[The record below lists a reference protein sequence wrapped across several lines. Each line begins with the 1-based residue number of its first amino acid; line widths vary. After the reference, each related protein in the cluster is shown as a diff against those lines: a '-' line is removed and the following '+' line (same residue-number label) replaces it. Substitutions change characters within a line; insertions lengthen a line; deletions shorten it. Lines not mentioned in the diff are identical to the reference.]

1 MMKSTL
7 IKKLTKNLSKYM
19 LVYLILTMIA
29 GTIVSYFYSP
39 KFLSNY
45 LLLVVFLMIYPMM
58 VNVSFE
64 SLKQIKKSYK
74 TVAIA
79 LFFNFILAPILYWLL
94 CTIFQAPTDL
104 KTALLLLAVAPASSM
119 GLGYVGLAEGNM
131 ISASM
136 IVALAFILS
145 LIVYPV
151 TLHWLNLGYGVSP
164 LNEIIT
170 NLVFV
175 LVLPLILG
183 LATREAI
190 IEKKNINFKE
200 VKPYFSLVTLV
211 FLYVLIFMIFSLKG
225 HLIVEQWGKVILI
238 APIAISFYSIMILTV
253 LFFNKYLAKLDYEDN
268 QAIVFTTVSKNVA
281 LTIGLLAT
289 VFGKSGHSMAMY
301 PAIISIFQ
309 IIFLVT
315 YLHFSYK
322 VRALMKSSS
331 MLSK

>member
-1 MMKSTL
+1 MKEISVE
-7 IKKLTKNLSKYM
+7 KLVKNLSKYM
-19 LVYLILTMIA
+19 LVYLIVTIIT
-29 GTIVSYFYSP
+29 GTLISYFYSP

-45 LLLVVFLMIYPMM
+45 LLLIVFLMIYPMM

-79 LFFNFILAPILYWLL
+79 LLFNFVFAPILYLLL
-94 CTIFQAPTDL
+94 CTIFQAPVDL
-104 KTALLLLAVAPASSM
+104 KNALLLLAVAPASSM
-119 GLGYVGLAEGNM
+119 GLGYVGLAKGN
-131 ISASM
+131 IVSASM

-151 TLHWLNLGYGVSP
+151 VLHLLNLEYGISP
-164 LNEIIT
+164 LNEVIKS
-170 NLVFV
+170 LVFV

-183 LATREAI
+183 LATREVI
-190 IEKKNINFKE
+190 IERKNINFKK

-211 FLYVLIFMIFSLKG
+211 FLYILIFTIFALKG
-225 HLIVEQWGKVILI
+225 HLIVEQWKKVVLI
-238 APIAISFYSIMILTV
+238 TPIAISFYSIMILTT
-253 LFFNKYLAKLDYEDN
+253 LFFNKYLAKLDYENN

-289 VFGKSGHSMAMY
+289 VFGKSGHGMAMY

-315 YLHFSYK
+315 YLHFSDK
-322 VRALMKSSS
+322 VRTFMESR
-331 MLSK
+331 